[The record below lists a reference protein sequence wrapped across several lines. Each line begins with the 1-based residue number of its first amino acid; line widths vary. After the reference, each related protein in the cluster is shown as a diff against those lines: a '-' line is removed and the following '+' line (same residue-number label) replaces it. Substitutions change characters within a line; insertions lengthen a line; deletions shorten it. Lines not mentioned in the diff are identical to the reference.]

1 MIRSVKQN
9 EKSAQSRERILAAAL
24 EEFSRRGYEGA
35 SLNAVWEERHISK
48 GMLYHHFKGKDAL
61 YQACAAR
68 CFDALTAYLKEADG
82 GGSAWERVQRYFDSR
97 LRFFAENPQ
106 MLGMFADATLQ
117 PPAHLEGEIAQVRGE
132 FDRLNVEIL
141 TQILDS
147 LPLREGLSSAQAV
160 QDIKLMMDFF
170 NTRFRLDYGREGA
183 DRSELLGEHEKACHR
198 LLDMLLYGVIKMKE
212 QNHG

>member
-68 CFDALTAYLKEADG
+68 
-82 GGSAWERVQRYFDSR
+82 
-97 LRFFAENPQ
+97 
-106 MLGMFADATLQ
+106 
-117 PPAHLEGEIAQVRGE
+117 
-132 FDRLNVEIL
+132 
-141 TQILDS
+141 
-147 LPLREGLSSAQAV
+147 
-160 QDIKLMMDFF
+160 
-170 NTRFRLDYGREGA
+170 
-183 DRSELLGEHEKACHR
+183 
-198 LLDMLLYGVIKMKE
+198 
-212 QNHG
+212 